1 MSLRHKQDHQ
11 GTTMSALPQ
20 SARPPLYKA
29 LADYKSALIGVGCF
43 TALINVLMLAPS
55 IYMLQVYDRVL
66 TSQNQ
71 TTLAMLTLMVVG
83 FFAFIGLLE
92 MIRSFVVIRIGSE
105 LEKRFNLRVYQAAF
119 ESNLH
124 AGQRQAGQ
132 ALGDLTF
139 IRQFLTGPALFAFFD
154 APWFP
159 IYLAVIFLFDPWLGV
174 LASVGTV
181 LLVGLACLNEWLT
194 RKPLAEASGY
204 SQQSAQ
210 LATRHLQQA
219 EAIQAMGMLEVLR
232 RRWFHVHGRFLA
244 LQNRA
249 SDTGAVI
256 SSISKALRLCL
267 QSLVLGLGAL
277 LVINGDMT
285 AGMMIAGSILMGRV
299 LSPIDQLIAVWKQ
312 WSSARL
318 AYGRLDQLLKTY
330 AEPAPRMPL
339 PAPRGQI
346 SAEQVSAAPPGKTSP
361 TIQQVSFQLQ
371 AGEVLG
377 VLGASGSGKST
388 LARVLVGVW
397 PALGGTVR
405 LDGADMHRWDREA
418 LGPYIGY
425 LPQDIELFGGSV
437 AENIARFREGDASA
451 VVAAAQLA
459 GVHELILRLPQGYDT
474 RLGDDGAGL
483 SGGQKQ
489 RVALARAL
497 YGDPR
502 LVVLDEPNSN
512 LDAAGE
518 AALTQAIAELKSRGC
533 TVVLV
538 THRTQS
544 LNQTDRL
551 LVLSEGRMQA
561 FGATAQVLQAL
572 SGQPSSAQA
581 AQAHP
586 QSQSRPAAGLSMS
599 RQYGAQ
605 NRQSDV

>member
-1 MSLRHKQDHQ
+1 MSTSPQ
-11 GTTMSALPQ
+11 GNQ
-20 SARPPLYKA
+20 PPLYKA

-43 TALINVLMLAPS
+43 TALINLLMLAPS

-105 LEKRFNLRVYQAAF
+105 LERRFNLRVYQAAF

-159 IYLAVIFLFDPWLGV
+159 IYLAVIFLFDPWLGL
-174 LASVGTV
+174 LASIGAV
-181 LLVGLACLNEWLT
+181 LLVALACLNEWLT

-204 SQQSAQ
+204 SQQSSQ
-210 LATRHLQQA
+210 LASRHLQQA
-219 EAIQAMGMLEVLR
+219 EAIQAMGMLEALR
-232 RRWFHVHGRFLA
+232 RRWFDVHGRFLA

-249 SDTGAVI
+249 SDIGAVI

-277 LVINGDMT
+277 LVIRGEMT
-285 AGMMIAGSILMGRV
+285 TGMMIAGSILMGRV

-330 AEPAPRMPL
+330 AEPAQRMAL
-339 PAPRGQI
+339 PTPRGQV
-346 SAEQVSAAPPGKTSP
+346 SVEQVSAAPPGKTSP
-361 TIQQVSFQLQ
+361 TVQHVSFQLQ

-397 PALGGTVR
+397 PVLGGAVR

-418 LGPYIGY
+418 LGPHIGY

-437 AENIARFREGDASA
+437 AQNIARFRDGDGSGEASA

-474 RLGDDGAGL
+474 VLSDDGGGL

-497 YGDPR
+497 YGEPK

-512 LDAAGE
+512 LDTAGE
-518 AALTQAIAELKSRGC
+518 AALTEAIGQLKARGC

-538 THRTQS
+538 THRTPS
-544 LNQTDRL
+544 LTQTDRL

-561 FGATAQVLQAL
+561 FGPTAQVLQAL
-572 SGQPSSAQA
+572 SGQPAAPSQAQLRSA
-581 AQAHP
+581 P
-586 QSQSRPAAGLSMS
+586 AGLSMS
-599 RQYGAQ
+599 RQYGTQ